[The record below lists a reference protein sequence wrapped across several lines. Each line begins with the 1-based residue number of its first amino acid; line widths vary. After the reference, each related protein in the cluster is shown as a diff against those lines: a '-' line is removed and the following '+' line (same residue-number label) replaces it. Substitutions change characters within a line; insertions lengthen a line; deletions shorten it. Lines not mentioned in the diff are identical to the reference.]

1 MPLVKKKVLK
11 QDFAITKLWEQTPI
25 VGLLATRSTPNTGVS
40 GQISQ
45 TKGII
50 PAGMIAIC
58 RSKEDT

>member
-1 MPLVKKKVLK
+1 LK

-25 VGLLATRSTPNTGVS
+25 MGLLAMRNTPNTGVS

-45 TKGII
+45 TKEII